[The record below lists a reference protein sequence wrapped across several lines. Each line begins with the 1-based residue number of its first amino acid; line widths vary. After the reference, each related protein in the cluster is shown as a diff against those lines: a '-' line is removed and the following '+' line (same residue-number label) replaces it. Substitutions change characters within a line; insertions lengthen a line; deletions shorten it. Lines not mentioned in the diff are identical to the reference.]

1 MKEAWKKKVLLWDL
15 KRVVERMGKYIDRK
29 DYQLEKI
36 KLELFDK
43 NRELQS
49 NEQIHRQF
57 SKRVPLILH
66 RIE

>member
-1 MKEAWKKKVLLWDL
+1 MKEAWKKKVLLWNI
-15 KRVVERMGKYIDRK
+15 KRIVERMGKYIDK
-29 DYQLEKI
+29 KEYQLEKI

-57 SKRVPLILH
+57 SKGI
-66 RIE
+66 I